1 LIFNV
6 RKPNT
11 LTRKGYVIPASTV
24 RYGCWCKRTE
34 TNLIQLAHLTP
45 GDIILDEEGQTV
57 KITPNG
63 ILITEGAVTKYE
75 IDVEPFH
82 LKEKEKE

>member
-1 LIFNV
+1 
-6 RKPNT
+6 
-11 LTRKGYVIPASTV
+11 
-24 RYGCWCKRTE
+24 
-34 TNLIQLAHLTP
+34 LAHLTP

-75 IDVEPFH
+75 IDVEPFVAH
-82 LKEKEKE
+82 PK